1 MFRGSRRREDRGG
14 SHVLLRALPL
24 VVLSTACGRIWY
36 EVLDDSAS
44 AGSNFAGA
52 PSRGGVAGSQLVG
65 AGGET
70 VVGRGG
76 AAGGQTTAYGGSPSG
91 GSGGRAGGSSQEQGG
106 VAGGISSTGAS
117 GQGPAGGWGGAGGSI
132 MAGGAPVAGG
142 AGAEGGAPVAT
153 GGHSGGAD
161 PVGAAGAGGLSGSAG
176 VAGSGGSGGS
186 PETGGAGPGGASSGG
201 TGASA
206 GASSLG
212 DCRTETY
219 GGNEY
224 LFCASEVAWS
234 EASDGCASV
243 GMHLVRIDNADENQ
257 WIFDSIYDTGAT
269 ARGIW
274 IGASDQ
280 VVEGDWCW
288 TDGTLFWRGDS
299 GGAPQEGLF
308 NAWYASAPSKSANA
322 DCAAIDS
329 NNGSTSWY
337 ATGCG
342 MLAVF
347 VCES

>member
-1 MFRGSRRREDRGG
+1 MLQTRF
-14 SHVLLRALPL
+14 VLRRALPL
-24 VVLSTACGRIWY
+24 VALSTACGRIGY

-44 AGSNFAGA
+44 AGPSSAGA
-52 PSRGGVAGSQLVG
+52 PSSRSTGGSQLVG
-65 AGGET
+65 AGGE
-70 VVGRGG
+70 VLVERGG
-76 AAGGQTTAYGGSPSG
+76 GEGGQTTASGGSLSG
-91 GSGGRAGGSSQEQGG
+91 GSGGRAGGSTQEQGG
-106 VAGGISSTGAS
+106 MAGVISGAGASSTGPS
-117 GQGPAGGWGGAGGSI
+117 GGWVGAGGSI

-142 AGAEGGAPVAT
+142 TGAEGGAPVAT

-161 PVGAAGAGGLSGSAG
+161 PVGAAGAGGLPGSAG
-176 VAGSGGSGGS
+176 VAGSGESGGS
-186 PETGGAGPGGASSGG
+186 PATAGAGPGGTSSGG

-206 GASSLG
+206 GAAGASSLG
-212 DCRTETY
+212 DCRTDTY

-243 GMHLVRIDNADENQ
+243 GMHLVRVDSAEENQ
-257 WIFDSIYDTGAT
+257 WLFDSIYDTGAS

-280 VVEGDWCW
+280 IVEGEWRW
-288 TDGTLFWRGDS
+288 TDGTLFWLGDS
-299 GGAPQEGLF
+299 NGSPQGGLF
-308 NAWYASAPSKSANA
+308 NAWYASHPSRSANA